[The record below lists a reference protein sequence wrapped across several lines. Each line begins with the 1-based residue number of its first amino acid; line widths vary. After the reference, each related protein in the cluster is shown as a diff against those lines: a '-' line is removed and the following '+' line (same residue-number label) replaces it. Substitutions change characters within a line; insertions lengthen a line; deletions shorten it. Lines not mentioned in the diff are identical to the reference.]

1 MNRGELIGSDLI
13 IFCYKEFG
21 KLTLRKSISQLEL
34 IFIVF
39 PGPFKS
45 GHVKTNFS

>member
-1 MNRGELIGSDLI
+1 MNRGELVGSNLI
-13 IFCYKEFG
+13 IICYKEFE
-21 KLTLRKSISQLEL
+21 KLTLRKSVGQLEV